1 MMWVPGTSQV
11 GLLVRWLLFWWDP
24 SGPKGKAR
32 KSSWKAHL
40 DQIETAIGAANPTR
54 RILGFWLVPN

>member
-1 MMWVPGTSQV
+1 MMWVPGTCQV

-32 KSSWKAHL
+32 KSSL
-40 DQIETAIGAANPTR
+40 EGAPGSN
-54 RILGFWLVPN
+54 